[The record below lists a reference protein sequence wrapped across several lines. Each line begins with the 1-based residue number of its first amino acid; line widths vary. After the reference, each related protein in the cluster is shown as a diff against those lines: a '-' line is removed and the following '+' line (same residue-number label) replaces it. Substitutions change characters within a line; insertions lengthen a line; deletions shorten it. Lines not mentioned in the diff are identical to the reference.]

1 MSALGSFMHENFGAL
16 AGGLSSALSL
26 GGSLIGGNQQNQAAL
41 DRQNSANEFSAQQ
54 FATRYQTTV
63 KDLQAAGL
71 NPMLA
76 YGATPNAP
84 SSTTPAPVQN
94 ALGGAIESYQKN
106 KAVSAQAALQEEQ
119 INQSKSQTTLNS
131 AQAAKAVAEAEVSKE
146 QAELLRKQ
154 QPKTEQEQKT
164 SNAMMETL
172 MQQGAT
178 SAAQAKHYGA
188 LIENLAQNN
197 QNLKEELKRIQQG
210 NALNKSESEIADKY
224 PTYYYL
230 FHKLL
235 PTISGSVS
243 NFNAKPR

>member
-1 MSALGSFMHENFGAL
+1 MHENFGAI

-54 FATRYQTTV
+54 FANRYQTTV

-106 KAVSAQAALQEEQ
+106 KAVSAQAALQEQQAKQSESQ
-119 INQSKSQTTLNS
+119 ITLNS
-131 AQAAKAVAEAEVSKE
+131 AQAAKAVADAEVSKE
-146 QAELLRKQ
+146 QASLLKQQ
-154 QPKTEQEQKT
+154 QPKVEQETKT
-164 SNAMMETL
+164 SKATMELL

-178 SAAQAKHYGA
+178 SAAQAKHYA
-188 LIENLAQNN
+188 SLIENLAQNN
-197 QNLKEELKRIQQG
+197 QNLKAELQRIQQA
-210 NALNKSESEIADKY
+210 NDQSAPESEIAKKY
-224 PTYYYL
+224 PTTYYI
-230 FHKLL
+230 FHKLMPSL
-235 PTISGSVS
+235 SGSIG
-243 NFNAKPR
+243 KPVQYSR